1 MKDWPPDRN
10 ECSLPLPLPLAFC
23 LLHMKA
29 SYGIAF
35 NALSSFSP
43 KMTLD
48 NSQHRTSLSS

>member
-1 MKDWPPDRN
+1 MEDCPLDRN
-10 ECSLPLPLPLAFC
+10 ECSLPLPLVFC